1 MFAVGPATRVF
12 LCAGAT
18 DMRKGYDGLYGLV
31 AGRLEQDPLSGHLFV
46 FCNGSRNR
54 IKVLFWDSTGLWGGA
69 KRLEKGRF
77 WWPEAGSAV
86 VVTLG
91 HDRLGML
98 LAGIDLAAAR
108 NRRGWF
114 RKVGGGAKKTSS
126 A

>member
-18 DMRKGYDGLYGLV
+18 DMRKGYDGLHGLV
-31 AGRLEQDPLSGHLFV
+31 ASRLEQYPLSGHLFV

-54 IKVLFWDSTGLWGGA
+54 IKVLFWDGSGLWVGA

-77 WWPEAGSAV
+77 WWPQGAAGV
-86 VVTLG
+86 ITLG
-91 HDRLGML
+91 HERLGML

-108 NRRGWF
+108 GRRGWF
-114 RKVGGGAKKTSS
+114 RKAGAG

>member
-1 MFAVGPATRVF
+1 
-12 LCAGAT
+12 
-18 DMRKGYDGLYGLV
+18 MRKGYDGLYGLV
-31 AGRLEQDPLSGHLFV
+31 AGRLAQDPLSGHLFV

-54 IKVLFWDSTGLWGGA
+54 IKVLFWDSTGLWVGA

-77 WWPEAGSAV
+77 WWPEAGSDA

-91 HDRLGML
+91 HERLGML

-114 RKVGGGAKKTSS
+114 RKAGGAAKKI
-126 A
+126 